1 MKPYTV
7 AENATNPKHQ
17 ITTVVTHGL
26 ITSTSLLLIGKLYE
40 MEIAKTRKAALK
52 IESALLNKIAVKG
65 VSSIAD
71 AVGVA
76 PSQVTRWKE
85 SLIPRMSMLLA
96 VLEWGV
102 VDDDLARLAKQ
113 VAVLLTPKKKP
124 TAATVGSKQQITMSF

>member
-1 MKPYTV
+1 
-7 AENATNPKHQ
+7 
-17 ITTVVTHGL
+17 
-26 ITSTSLLLIGKLYE
+26 
-40 MEIAKTRKAALK
+40 MEVAKTRKAALK

-113 VAVLLTPKKKP
+113 VAQLLTPNKKP
-124 TAATVGSKQQITMSF
+124 RSANQGSEQITMSF

>member
-1 MKPYTV
+1 
-7 AENATNPKHQ
+7 
-17 ITTVVTHGL
+17 
-26 ITSTSLLLIGKLYE
+26 
-40 MEIAKTRKAALK
+40 MEVAKTRKAALK

-113 VAVLLTPKKKP
+113 VAALLTKKKTP
-124 TAATVGSKQQITMSF
+124 VAAEVPGQQITINF

>member
-1 MKPYTV
+1 
-7 AENATNPKHQ
+7 
-17 ITTVVTHGL
+17 
-26 ITSTSLLLIGKLYE
+26 
-40 MEIAKTRKAALK
+40 MECAKTRKAALK

-113 VAVLLTPKKKP
+113 VAQLLTPNKKRP
-124 TAATVGSKQQITMSF
+124 VTAERSDQITMSY

>member
-1 MKPYTV
+1 
-7 AENATNPKHQ
+7 
-17 ITTVVTHGL
+17 
-26 ITSTSLLLIGKLYE
+26 
-40 MEIAKTRKAALK
+40 MEVAKTRKAALK

-113 VAVLLTPKKKP
+113 VAVLLIPKKKSP
-124 TAATVGSKQQITMSF
+124 ARTEDFQMTMGF

>member
-1 MKPYTV
+1 
-7 AENATNPKHQ
+7 
-17 ITTVVTHGL
+17 
-26 ITSTSLLLIGKLYE
+26 
-40 MEIAKTRKAALK
+40 MECAKTRKAARQ

-76 PSQVTRWKE
+76 PSQVTRWKD
-85 SLIPRMSMLLA
+85 SLVPRMAMLLA

-113 VAVLLTPKKKP
+113 VAALLTPKEKP
-124 TAATVGSKQQITMSF
+124 RSANQGCEQITLTF

>member
-1 MKPYTV
+1 
-7 AENATNPKHQ
+7 
-17 ITTVVTHGL
+17 
-26 ITSTSLLLIGKLYE
+26 
-40 MEIAKTRKAALK
+40 MEYAKTRKAARQ

-113 VAVLLTPKKKP
+113 VAALLTKKKTP
-124 TAATVGSKQQITMSF
+124 VAAEVTGQQITINF